1 MHWTGPWTNQ
11 LLAAYP
17 LYSFSKMFWGL
28 LIYVKFEEK
37 PVSAV
42 LSDIEAIGEGQFDI
56 YTAKARQ
63 SWFTVY
69 RQGFS

>member
-28 LIYVKFEEK
+28 LIFAEK

-42 LSDIEAIGEGQFDI
+42 LSDVEAIGEGQFDI
-56 YTAKARQ
+56 YTANYKLYPAGKYTCN
-63 SWFTVY
+63 SPTDL
-69 RQGFS
+69 